1 MKNSLDFERWQPPA
15 VTEEMLL
22 AERQRRKR
30 RRRLVWI
37 YGVTLLYLAA
47 ALVCAG
53 CLSVISVSYTHLSQL
68 EKGSHS
74 VSLKVSC
81 SGDYVSLD
89 TSPDHLKI
97 TIE

>member
-22 AERQRRKR
+22 VERQRRKR

-53 CLSVISVSYTHLSQL
+53 CLSVISVRAAAAAFAVICVI
-68 EKGSHS
+68 
-74 VSLKVSC
+74 VSAGVLAVTVIVSKRR
-81 SGDYVSLD
+81 DLIY
-89 TSPDHLKI
+89 
-97 TIE
+97 EYERA